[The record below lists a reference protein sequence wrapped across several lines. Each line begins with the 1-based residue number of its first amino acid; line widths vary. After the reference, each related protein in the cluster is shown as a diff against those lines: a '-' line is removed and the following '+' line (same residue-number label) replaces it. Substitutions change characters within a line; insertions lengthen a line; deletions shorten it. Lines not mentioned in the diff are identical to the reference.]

1 MTGSGYVVR
10 VELPGGES
18 SEVYGRLHQEMGRAE
33 FYPYFVS
40 TQGETLALPHATYV
54 HEGAPPYFS
63 LEQAH
68 ASAQS
73 AAQIVDPEARILS
86 FEKGEALFTNLNRWH
101 LPGTSR
107 VGGPIHVPL
116 GE

>member
-1 MTGSGYVVR
+1 MAGYVVR
-10 VELPGGES
+10 VELSGGES
-18 SEVYGRLHQEMGRAE
+18 SEVYGWLQQEMGRAE

-40 TQGETLALPHATYV
+40 TQGETLALPRATYV
-54 HEGAPPYFS
+54 HEGAPLYFS

-73 AAQIVDPEARILS
+73 AAQIVDPEARVLTL
-86 FEKGEALFTNLNRWH
+86 EKGEALSTNLKRWPP
-101 LPGTSR
+101 PGTSGI
-107 VGGPIHVPL
+107 GGPIHVPL